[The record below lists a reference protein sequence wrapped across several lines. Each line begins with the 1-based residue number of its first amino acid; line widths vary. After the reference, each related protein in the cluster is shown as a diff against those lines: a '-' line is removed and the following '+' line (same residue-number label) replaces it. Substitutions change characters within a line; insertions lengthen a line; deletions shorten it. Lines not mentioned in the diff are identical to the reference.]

1 MQDCLFCKIISGEIP
16 VQKVYEDEKVLAF
29 KDISPVAPVHVLII
43 PKKHIATL
51 VDLNSDDSGLM
62 GHIITAASNIAKELG
77 ISEKGFRLVSN
88 CKEEG
93 GQTVYHIHFHLIGG
107 RQMQWPPG

>member
-43 PKKHIATL
+43 PRSI
-51 VDLNSDDSGLM
+51 
-62 GHIITAASNIAKELG
+62 
-77 ISEKGFRLVSN
+77 
-88 CKEEG
+88 
-93 GQTVYHIHFHLIGG
+93 
-107 RQMQWPPG
+107 